1 MKQIILIIIILS
13 IFSATICFSENCLNC
28 HKDQIKP
35 ELYPHPPILE
45 GKCCICHSS
54 EIQRETKVISKY
66 TPLSKEHFV
75 LLDLSSKT
83 SYEGWIKAKDKRGQF
98 AQKKIK
104 IIDIKNLPLKKDRQ
118 LPIIK
123 SVQVVRIV
131 RGVFCTATVYWETN
145 EPATSIV
152 TWGKEKSHENKLE
165 NEDLVYKHEVI
176 IAGLECGA
184 SYLFQVHSVDACG
197 NRASSPEMKFKVIP
211 MILSEKTQEMENPS
225 VPLEISRI
233 KYYRTFQRKILI
245 SWETNVF
252 TTGEVE
258 LRPKDKTEKVA
269 HIVLA
274 SKKETGLNA
283 CYRCHPL
290 EKLGFTHPVD
300 LPLPAEMKKPSH
312 LPLANG
318 CITCATCHNPHGAKL
333 EYLLRKSR
341 RSELCVS
348 CHKNY

>member
-1 MKQIILIIIILS
+1 MRQMILIIIILS
-13 IFSATICFSENCLNC
+13 IFSATVCFSENCLNC
-28 HKDQIKP
+28 HKDQIKSEP
-35 ELYPHPPILE
+35 YPHPPILE
-45 GKCCICHSS
+45 GKCCICHGS

-66 TPLSKEHFV
+66 TPLSKKHFV
-75 LLDLSSKT
+75 LLELSSKS
-83 SYEGWIKAKDKRGQF
+83 SYEGWIKVKDKRGQF
-98 AQKKIK
+98 AQKKIE
-104 IIDIKNLPLKKDRQ
+104 IDIKNLPLKKDRQ
-118 LPIIK
+118 PPIIK
-123 SVQVVRIV
+123 SVQVVRIE
-131 RGVFCTATVYWETN
+131 RGIFWTATIYWETN

-152 TWGKEKSHENKLE
+152 TWGEKKLHENKLE

-176 IAGLECGA
+176 IAGLEGGA
-184 SYLFQVHSVDACG
+184 SYSFQVHSADACG
-197 NRASSPEMKFKVIP
+197 NITSSPEMKFKVIP
-211 MILSEKTQEMENPS
+211 MILSKKTQEMENPS
-225 VPLEISRI
+225 VPLEIKRI
-233 KYYRTFQRKILI
+233 KYYRTPQRKILI

-274 SKKETGLNA
+274 SKKEAGLNA
-283 CYRCHPL
+283 CYRCHSS
-290 EKLGFTHPVD
+290 EKLGLTHPVD
-300 LPLPAEMKKPSH
+300 LPLPAEMKKSSR

-333 EYLLRKSR
+333 EYLLRKSH